1 MAPLRRLGMMLTP
14 KTSNMKTRSSI
25 TCCLLL
31 LAVPAWGQPP
41 PAPVGE
47 AGGVAHR
54 PLNLSLPR
62 DVLSPS
68 STVIRNDADE
78 NARRNL
84 RQEGGGAEQRTT
96 QQRYG
101 TGYEARQR
109 SLGTQSGPGYGGGA
123 GSPAGGSG
131 AMGGAGRGGMGRGR

>member
-1 MAPLRRLGMMLTP
+1 
-14 KTSNMKTRSSI
+14 MKTRSST

-31 LAVPAWGQPP
+31 LFAVPAWGQSPP
-41 PAPVGE
+41 TPSGG
-47 AGGVAHR
+47 AGGEAHR

-62 DVLSPS
+62 DVLAQP

-84 RQEGGGAEQRTT
+84 RQEGDGAEKRTT
-96 QQRYG
+96 HQRYG

-109 SLGTQSGPGYGGGA
+109 GMATESGTGYGGSMGSPMGGGA
-123 GSPAGGSG
+123 G
-131 AMGGAGRGGMGRGR
+131 MGGGGRGGMGRGR